1 MKIVVVDDSAAR
13 TALIRSA
20 LTSSSASKLIDVTYC
35 ETADL
40 ARTALISPCDLL
52 ILDVLIPKKIGG
64 TPQALHSIKLLSDI
78 CDPKK
83 RYVRPWLIVGLTA
96 DIDELGVYQDEF
108 ARTASVVLRATMN
121 DFDWL
126 DRLKEQV
133 ESLVGAE
140 QKSTQE
146 KDKLLVSVHGIRT
159 FGGWQ
164 QNLSVELD
172 KYSRSFECVEI
183 KYGFFDLISFAV
195 PPLRRSFVRR
205 SAARLRQILEKRKE
219 TDAFIVA
226 HSFGTVIVNEALKK
240 PVPMKLN
247 AIVFCGSPL
256 PCDENIDHLVA
267 TSSVVVNDCGIHDWV
282 LLLSRFFI
290 LGLGDAGRVGFRREN
305 TGTFCNRY
313 FDGGHDLYFKPYD
326 QQSTFY
332 ERFWLK
338 LFAVGQPPERVDQRH
353 PYFGQDI
360 VHFLVQSS
368 FFAKPLIYILL
379 PVLLFGLALRVHAFG

>member
-1 MKIVVVDDSAAR
+1 MKVVVVDDSAER
-13 TALIRSA
+13 TVLIRSA
-20 LTSSSASKLIDVTYC
+20 LTSSTVSKLIDVTYC

-40 ARTALISPCDLL
+40 ARRALISQCDLL

-64 TPQALHSIKLLSDI
+64 TPQARHSIELLSDI
-78 CDPKK
+78 CDPTK

-108 ARTASVVLRATMN
+108 ARKASIVLRATMN
-121 DFDWL
+121 ELGWL

-159 FGGWQ
+159 FGSWQ
-164 QNLSVELD
+164 QNLSVELE

-183 KYGFFDLISFAV
+183 KYGFFDLISFVV
-195 PPLRRSFVRR
+195 PPLRRSFVRK
-205 SAARLRQILEKRKE
+205 SAGRLRQILENRKE
-219 TDAFIVA
+219 TDGFIVA
-226 HSFGTVIVNEALKK
+226 HSFGTVIVSEALRE
-240 PVPMKLN
+240 PLPMKLN

-256 PCDENIDHLVA
+256 RHDENIDHLVA
-267 TSSVVVNDCGIHDWV
+267 SSSVVVNDCGIHDWV
-282 LLLSRFFI
+282 LLLSRFLI

-305 TGTFCNRY
+305 TGKFCNRY

-326 QQSTFY
+326 QHSKFY

-338 LFAVGQPPERVDQRH
+338 LFAVSQQPERVDQRR

-360 VHFLVQSS
+360 VHLVVQSLS
-368 FFAKPLIYILL
+368 FAKPLIYISLFFL
-379 PVLLFGLALRVHAFG
+379 CFGIALKVLAFG